1 MAATLSPAS
10 ECDSAK
16 VLGALQRVYI
26 KSCVFTWD
34 GGERHLGVTRLMGR
48 RARVRLGVRE
58 VSLHTLRPPA
68 RGVRLEF
75 AKNTSI
81 LATELPEGVTDGG
94 WGCYKVGLSE
104 GDPHSA
110 QIGGSIVIFK
120 LGFPSIINFWPSSR
134 EIQNVGLLLTFREDE
149 ENVAN
154 VEEESNV

>member
-1 MAATLSPAS
+1 MSL
-10 ECDSAK
+10 
-16 VLGALQRVYI
+16 LG
-26 KSCVFTWD
+26 T
-34 GGERHLGVTRLMGR
+34 GGERHLGVTRLMGG
-48 RARVRLGVRE
+48 RARVRE

-134 EIQNVGLLLTFREDE
+134 EIRNVGLLLTFREDE